1 MITKHNY
8 SNAESPIL
16 TKICHA
22 VRTIANIELTIDEI
36 STLVKYISED
46 NEYYIEVTQNVDE
59 MAENLTLKEQSKKL
73 FCYEEEFI
81 YEEGIKVINDNLEFG
96 RNTQSYYRD
105 NGIEICNEEKRH
117 ANFNMNKNHAV
128 IIERHTGKISKDELS
143 ETILRKVV
151 VYVPKNNTCTEV
163 DDIKKL
169 NSAIIEDSKPLEI
182 TVDGT
187 VIEKLRIYNPD
198 GFAII
203 IKANH
208 VVIKECD
215 ISGAINIYGD
225 VHDIVIQNNYIHD
238 LVPQGDFDFV
248 KQFAGITTTEGERWR
263 NPIVQPMGASDIS
276 IQGNYF
282 ENCPTGTYLVECKG
296 PILFK
301 GNYSR
306 NHRGP
311 FPRGQMV
318 QLTCCDGSEAP
329 IIIENNF
336 SYINPCSND
345 QNNREL
351 TGLGAE
357 DHVNIYATLGSEK
370 YPVMVRNNY
379 IYGYSSSC
387 FGSGIMAGDGGGSY
401 YTIENNQVYNTGNA
415 GIGMSGGHHI
425 RVAGNRICQKLPAS
439 QYNGKGLQVDNY
451 GDAFVKP
458 IEIEGNL
465 VYWAC
470 GRGDG
475 SLLCMI
481 PEIVEFKDN
490 IIGDTDIFRKIDDMP
505 KHCPP
510 EPVEGL
516 FKPWE

>member
-1 MITKHNY
+1 MMTEHMYHN
-8 SNAESPIL
+8 SKASILAEINN
-16 TKICHA
+16 A
-22 VRTIANIELTIDEI
+22 VRTIANIELTVDEI
-36 STLVKYISED
+36 STLVKYISTE
-46 NEYYIEVTQNVDE
+46 NEYCIEVTQNADK
-59 MAENLTLKEQSKKL
+59 MAEFLTLKEQRQKL

-96 RNTQSYYRD
+96 RSRRRYYKD
-105 NGIEICNEEKRH
+105 NGNEICNEEKRH
-117 ANFNMNKNHAV
+117 ANFNMNKTHAV
-128 IIERHTGKISKDELS
+128 IIERHTGKISKGELS
-143 ETILRKVV
+143 ETIFCKIVI
-151 VYVPKNNTCTEV
+151 YIPKNNTCTEV

-169 NSAIIEDSKPLEI
+169 SSAIIKNSKPIEI
-182 TVDGT
+182 TKDGT
-187 VIEKLRIYNPD
+187 VIEKIRIYNPD
-198 GFAII
+198 GFAVT

-208 VVIKECD
+208 VVIRECE
-215 ISGAINIYGD
+215 ISGAINIYGN

-238 LVPQGDFDFV
+238 VIPQGDFNFV
-248 KQFAGITTTEGERWR
+248 KQFAGITTTEGERWG
-263 NPIVQPMGASDIS
+263 NPLVQPMGASNIS

-282 ENCPTGTYLVECKG
+282 ENCPTGTYLVECRG

-318 QLTCCDGSEAP
+318 QLTCCDGIEAP

-336 SYINPCSND
+336 SYINPCSPD

-357 DHVNIYATLGSEK
+357 DHINIYATLGSEK

-425 RVAGNRICQKLPAS
+425 RVAGNRICQMLPAS

-451 GDAFVKP
+451 GDAFTKSV
-458 IEIEGNL
+458 EIERNL
-465 VYWAC
+465 VYWTC

-475 SLLCMI
+475 SILCMI

-490 IIGDTDIFRKIDDMP
+490 IIGDTCILGKIGDMP
-505 KHCPP
+505 KHCPS

-516 FKPWE
+516 IKPWE